1 MGEVAITFKVMPDGA
16 ETDIE
21 VLKKKIDEEMAT
33 QSVKLQGVGEKPI
46 AFGLKAL
53 IVKVVVEDK
62 EGLLDTIEN
71 ALQGIDG
78 VQSIETLEMG
88 RLL

>member
-1 MGEVAITFKVMPDGA
+1 MGEVAITFRVMPAGA

-21 VLKKKIDEEMAT
+21 VLKKKIDEVMAT
-33 QSVKLQGVGEKPI
+33 QSIKLEGIGEKPI

-53 IVKVVVEDK
+53 MVKVVVEDK
-62 EGLLDTIEN
+62 EGLLDKVENTLSGIE
-71 ALQGIDG
+71 G
-78 VQSIETLEMG
+78 VQSIETVEMG

>member
-33 QSVKLQGVGEKPI
+33 QSVKLQEVGEKPI

-71 ALQGIDG
+71 ALQRIEG

>member
-1 MGEVAITFKVMPDGA
+1 MGEVAITYRVMPAGA

-21 VLKKKIDEEMAT
+21 VLKKKIDEVMAS
-33 QSVKLQGVGEKPI
+33 QSIKLEEIGEKPI

-53 IVKVVVEDK
+53 VVKVVVEDK
-62 EGLLDTIEN
+62 EGLLDKVEDTLSGIE
-71 ALQGIDG
+71 G
-78 VQSIETLEMG
+78 VQSIETMEMG